1 MGNLH
6 PFILFQLCFQP
17 RMPTKQLE
25 CGVMSVVKGLGTG
38 RVDMWSGLPPIL
50 KDSNSRLHLDGEMAF
65 QRDKCVAKVVPNV
78 QLVGFLNVSTHQ
90 YDPLS
95 L

>member
-1 MGNLH
+1 MFSAWNAYQTTEMG
-6 PFILFQLCFQP
+6 
-17 RMPTKQLE
+17 
-25 CGVMSVVKGLGTG
+25 VASVGEGQGTG

>member
-1 MGNLH
+1 MG
-6 PFILFQLCFQP
+6 
-17 RMPTKQLE
+17 
-25 CGVMSVVKGLGTG
+25 VASVGEGQGTG

-50 KDSNSRLHLDGEMAF
+50 KDSNSRHHLDGEMAF